1 VFWPEPAP
9 PSVVDTPKQCSC
21 WMCGNPRRYER
32 TSRRRTRQEM
42 KFIQESQVEDD
53 G

>member
-1 VFWPEPAP
+1 MFWPDPAP
-9 PSVVDTPKQCSC
+9 PSVVDTPKPCSC
-21 WMCGNPRRYER
+21 WMCGNPRRYR
-32 TSRRRTRQEM
+32 NGPRLTRQEM